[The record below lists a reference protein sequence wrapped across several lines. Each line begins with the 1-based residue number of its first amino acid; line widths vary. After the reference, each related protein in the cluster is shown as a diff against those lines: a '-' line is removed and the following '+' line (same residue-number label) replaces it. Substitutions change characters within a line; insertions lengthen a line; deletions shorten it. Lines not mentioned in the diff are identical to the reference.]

1 MEPRA
6 HHVLIGL
13 FAVLSLAAALLFAL
27 WLNKS
32 TVDQALSDY
41 VVVFDE
47 TVSGLS
53 KGSAVQYSGITIG
66 EVASLELDPEDPRK
80 VHARIRVL
88 SQAPIKQDT
97 RARLTITGI
106 TGIAVIQLLGGT
118 PQSPRLLGDGEQPP
132 QIIAERSVLAQLMS
146 NGDDLLLSLSG
157 LLKRADRL
165 LSDANIERVSRTLEH
180 LERTTASVA
189 ERRDQL
195 RLTLQE
201 FGAASQET
209 AKLMRSANQLLD
221 GPGRQTLANTER
233 LMASLER
240 SSRNLERLLGDNR
253 EALDSGLQGLGEL
266 GPAIHELRDTLGALR
281 SFSRRLEQDPA
292 GYLLRGERLQEFQ
305 P

>member
-1 MEPRA
+1 
-6 HHVLIGL
+6 
-13 FAVLSLAAALLFAL
+13 
-27 WLNKS
+27 
-32 TVDQALSDY
+32 
-41 VVVFDE
+41 
-47 TVSGLS
+47 
-53 KGSAVQYSGITIG
+53 
-66 EVASLELDPEDPRK
+66 

-97 RARLTITGI
+97 RARLSIIGI

-118 PQSPRLLGDGEQPP
+118 PQSPRLLGDGEEPP
-132 QIIAERSVLAQLMS
+132 RIIAERSPLAQLMS
-146 NGDDLLLSLSG
+146 NGGDLLLTITG
-157 LLKRADRL
+157 LLERAERL
-165 LSDANIERVSRTLEH
+165 LSDANIERVSHTLEN

-195 RLTLQE
+195 RQTLQQ

-221 GPGRQTLANTER
+221 GQGRQAMANAER

-240 SSRNLERLLGDNR
+240 SSLSLERLLNDNR

-281 SFSRRLEQDPA
+281 LFSRRLEQDPA
-292 GYLLRGERLQEFQ
+292 GYLLRSERLQEFQ